1 MQYRVEQLAA
11 AAHVRVDTIRFYQA
25 KGLLPRPRRVGRHA
39 VYTDGH
45 LNRLRRLQREGFP
58 LSVIRR
64 LLGPRTRG
72 TGAAL
77 LRALAEERGERTLSR
92 SDLAVEAGVPESL
105 IAAVEDAGIVEPLR
119 VGARP

>member
-45 LNRLRRLQREGFP
+45 LNRLRRIRRLQREGFP

-64 LLGPRTRG
+64 LLG
-72 TGAAL
+72 
-77 LRALAEERGERTLSR
+77 ERPLSR

-119 VGARP
+119 VGGRPRYGTLDVEMAR